1 MKKSKI
7 LTISAVVVLIV
18 GLTAQSIFATGG
30 YFRHGYGIK
39 YGALAGAGTALS
51 LSTFGAASN
60 PAGLAFIGT
69 RYDVN
74 FAYFSPSRQFTVT
87 GNPSGFPGTFGLAP
101 GVTESESN
109 GFPMPSLG
117 ANWMLNDKMAIGAAL
132 FGNGGMNTD
141 YPKPI
146 FGDPNSPDAGV
157 NLEQMFFGLTYSI
170 KLSET
175 QAIGITG
182 LFAWQRFAAKGLGMF
197 GAMGMS
203 SDPANLSGNKHS
215 ISTGVGFRVGYQGRL
230 LPNLALGASYQL
242 KTSMSEFDEYKGLFA
257 EHGKFDIPSTWNVG
271 LAFDATKN
279 FTIAVDIQQILYSG
293 VKSIANPIDPMA
305 LPPAF
310 PDGQGGFVPNPKQV
324 PLGADNGS
332 GFGWDDIL
340 IYKLGLLYKVQDW
353 TLMAGYSYGD
363 NPVKES
369 EVLFN
374 ILAPAVIQQHITF
387 GVTKKINNSN
397 EISVAFMYAPS
408 NSVTGA
414 NIFEAPNQQ
423 TIKIEMSQFQVEVGY
438 AFSSK

>member
-1 MKKSKI
+1 MKKSSIAKMI
-7 LTISAVVVLIV
+7 LVVTLTL
-18 GLTAQSIFATGG
+18 GLMTQLFATGG

-74 FAYFSPSRQFTVT
+74 FAYFNPSRQFTVT

-101 GVTESESN
+101 GVTKSESN
-109 GFPMPSLG
+109 GFPMASLG

-157 NLEQMFFGLTYSI
+157 NLEQMFFGVTYSI

-175 QAIGITG
+175 QALGITG

-203 SDPANLSGNKHS
+203 SDPADLSGNRHS
-215 ISTGVGFRVGYQGRL
+215 ISTGFGFRIGYQGRL
-230 LPNLALGASYQL
+230 LPYLAIGASYQL
-242 KTSMSEFDEYKGLFA
+242 KTSMSAFDKYKGLFA

-271 LAFDATKN
+271 FAFDATKD
-279 FTIAVDIQQILYSG
+279 FTIAVDVQQILYSG
-293 VKSIANPIDPMA
+293 VKAIANPIDPMA

-310 PDGQGGFVPNPKQV
+310 PDGQGGFVPNPKHV
-324 PLGADNGS
+324 PLGTDNGS

-353 TLMAGYSYGD
+353 TLMAGYSYGN
-363 NPVKES
+363 NPIKGS

-387 GVTKKINNSN
+387 GITRKINKSN
-397 EISVAFMYAPS
+397 ELSVAFMYAPS
-408 NSVTGA
+408 NSVSGT
-414 NIFEAPNQQ
+414 NVFEAPNQQ
-423 TIKIEMSQFQVEVGY
+423 TIEIEMSQFQIEVGY
-438 AFSSK
+438 AFSCK